1 MASSGARF
9 NALRRGA
16 RCGVPLF
23 LVLVAALACSAPT
36 LAQREAPQC
45 SIDAASFQKDDD
57 PDLHEMAYDVGD
69 GAQVTR
75 VYVEPDV
82 TTYYPLGTTPPANT
96 KVKPKFNGLSGKFIN
111 MSNKPVS
118 LYW

>member
-1 MASSGARF
+1 MGSPSRF
-9 NALRRGA
+9 KALLRAGSRLA
-16 RCGVPLF
+16 
-23 LVLVAALACSAPT
+23 LVAAALVAAASAPRAAR
-36 LAQREAPQC
+36 AQREAPQC
-45 SIDAASFQKDDD
+45 SIDAAAAPGGVDD

-69 GAQVTR
+69 GPMVTK

-82 TTYYPLGTTPPANT
+82 STFYFPPDGKKRT